1 MALPSEV
8 VVERDWGAEE
18 ERLLLVVVWAEGK
31 NSVEIGDVSVAVRAN
46 YPPAEPVAEPAG
58 GPGDPSG
65 GGLNEEDQQKPT
77 QTKGQEGTATS
88 PIPSGELPNSAPT
101 EG

>member
-18 ERLLLVVVWAEGK
+18 ERVLLVVVWAEGN
-31 NSVEIGDVSVAVRAN
+31 NSVEVGGVSVAVRAN
-46 YPPAEPVAEPAG
+46 YLPAEPVAETV
-58 GPGDPSG
+58 GDSGEPSG
-65 GGLNEEDQQKPT
+65 DGLNEQEQQEPT
-77 QTKGQEGTATS
+77 RTKGQEGTAPS
-88 PIPSGELPNSAPT
+88 PIPSGDIPNSAPT

>member
-8 VVERDWGAEE
+8 VVERDWDAEE
-18 ERLLLVVVWAEGK
+18 EQLLLVVVWTEGK
-31 NSVEIGDVSVAVRAN
+31 NSVEVGGVSVVVRAN
-46 YPPAEPVAEPAG
+46 YPPPEPMAEPV
-58 GPGDPSG
+58 GDLGEQSG
-65 GGLNEEDQQKPT
+65 GGLNEQEQQQPT
-77 QTKGQEGTATS
+77 QTKGQEGTAPS